1 MMPIPF
7 ARFLSYALHPL
18 MMPFYATVL
27 VMNLNTYIAYSIS
40 GHVQRII
47 ISLVFITTG
56 ALPVLTAFILLQ
68 KGMIRSFEMQT
79 INERRIPF
87 ITTAFYY
94 IICFYLLQQLNIPR
108 MLSLMVLGAT
118 ITIFI
123 AWLLSF
129 SWKVSIHMIGIGG
142 ITGMLLA
149 ISQILNADLVIMIIG
164 SIIIS
169 GLLGSARL
177 ELGAHSPKQIYTGFL
192 IGFITEWVVIT
203 WFSS

>member
-1 MMPIPF
+1 MMPVAV
-7 ARFLSYALHPL
+7 ARFLSYVLHPL
-18 MMPFYATVL
+18 LMPFYAIVL

-40 GHVQRII
+40 VHVQRII

-87 ITTAFYY
+87 ITTAVYY
-94 IICFYLLQQLNIPR
+94 LVCFYLLQQLPVPR

-123 AWLLSF
+123 AWILSF

-142 ITGMLLA
+142 LAGMLFA
-149 ISQILNADLVIMIIG
+149 ISQILNTDLVMMII
-164 SIIIS
+164 SVIIVA
-169 GLLGSARL
+169 GLLGTSRL
-177 ELGAHSPKQIYTGFL
+177 ILDAHSPKQIYAGFL
-192 IGFITEWVVIT
+192 IGCFTEWIVIT
-203 WFSS
+203 LLSS